1 MGKLKIFPKTGDLES
16 VTRLPSRG
24 SRVTVDLLLMDVKS
38 FNPPIDRM
46 KSHVKLL
53 SVDENS
59 YLMFC
64 PDDVCTWEMKCEKLC
79 LANTKWRMNRS

>member
-24 SRVTVDLLLMDVKS
+24 SRVAVDLLLMDVKS

-53 SVDENS
+53 SQ
-59 YLMFC
+59 
-64 PDDVCTWEMKCEKLC
+64 WMK
-79 LANTKWRMNRS
+79 THI

>member
-53 SVDENS
+53 SQWMKNHIPCFVQMMYAHVRSHASEHQVEDE
-59 YLMFC
+59 
-64 PDDVCTWEMKCEKLC
+64 
-79 LANTKWRMNRS
+79 